1 MEERFNIPITLIDER
16 LSTVMAGAHLK
27 ASGKNS
33 KQARKEIDQIA
44 AVGIL
49 EQGLAIERQAEGR
62 T

>member
-1 MEERFNIPITLIDER
+1 
-16 LSTVMAGAHLK
+16 MAGAQLK

-62 T
+62 I